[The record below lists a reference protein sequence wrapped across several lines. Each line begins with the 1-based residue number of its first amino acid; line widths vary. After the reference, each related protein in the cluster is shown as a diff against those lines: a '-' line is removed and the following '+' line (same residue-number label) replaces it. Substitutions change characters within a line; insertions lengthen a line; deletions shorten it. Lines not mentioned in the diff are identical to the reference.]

1 MTIYLS
7 KILHTSYLDDG
18 NIPDRSC
25 QFETFWQ
32 AAGLTEKDE
41 TSKIST
47 LIYAIG
53 DKADDILTSFKLT
66 KAQKR
71 RYSVVRQKFKVYFI
85 KPSLKPA
92 TKSLLGPNRQAVDVS
107 SQFTGTLR
115 HRDTMSDKEI
125 FVVPDLQ
132 MCLLGCPAIE
142 LLEFMSRVSTIQDQ
156 RQQTTAKDPDLYQ
169 GLGKILGEY
178 YIYLKI

>member
-53 DKADDILTSFKLT
+53 DKADDILTFFKLT

-92 TKSLLGPNRQAVDVS
+92 TKSLLGPNRQVVDVS

-125 FVVPDLQ
+125 FVVPDYRCAYWDAQ
-132 MCLLGCPAIE
+132 PSNCWNSC
-142 LLEFMSRVSTIQDQ
+142 
-156 RQQTTAKDPDLYQ
+156 Q
-169 GLGKILGEY
+169 GSVPYRTKGSKPQ
-178 YIYLKI
+178 LKTQICTKALARS